1 MSFTQK
7 WALVILVVSS
17 LLASTVYDYF
27 FFSGQRCVIMVFLMD
42 MLVTEHRSL
51 LPSTCTRILCSSYQ
65 KVDGK
70 YLINDS
76 IVIVS

>member
-1 MSFTQK
+1 
-7 WALVILVVSS
+7 
-17 LLASTVYDYF
+17 
-27 FFSGQRCVIMVFLMD
+27 MVFLMD
-42 MLVTEHRSL
+42 MLVTEHHSL
-51 LPSTCTRILCSSYQ
+51 LLSTCTRISCSSYQ